1 MFYML
6 RFPWPEDN
14 PLLYSQEVWFTK
26 SVASTVI
33 SSIMDRQI
41 EPWQHD
47 LKNTGGR
54 FELETV
60 TPRLHS
66 NHFGH
71 DIDLN
76 HATVEDK
83 ACDYHKRFFSW
94 DLTSIPRETEMRAMI
109 ILT

>member
-1 MFYML
+1 MVIPVSVPL
-6 RFPWPEDN
+6 NVLHARFPWPEDN

-26 SVASTVI
+26 SIASTVI

-41 EPWQHD
+41 ESWQHD

-83 ACDYHKRFFSW
+83 ASDYHKRFFS
-94 DLTSIPRETEMRAMI
+94 
-109 ILT
+109 